1 MRVRCVDVRARQ
13 ELMAP
18 GEFMQQRRV
27 RLGDILDDYCPRER
41 RITNHAVVAMI
52 EDEVKQTRCTTC
64 DAEHEYKQAKVPAPR
79 KKKPG
84 TAALVAAPVA
94 ETADA
99 ASFAP
104 ASFAPP
110 QPVTL
115 DEVFDAPPS
124 AEPFAGTPDSVA
136 VAAAAADD
144 PPVSE
149 TDPPAAE
156 DEWPVHR
163 PLIRATLPRP
173 EGQTPERKEPE
184 FTIRQNGRFDRNG
197 NRHRAKGHG
206 RGGQGGSGHARFNQ
220 HSGSGQSRS
229 GSGHGHG
236 AGQHSGQGSRHGNRP
251 HAGQR
256 GGRHGGQGRGPNSGQ
271 GRGRRGR

>member
-1 MRVRCVDVRARQ
+1 
-13 ELMAP
+13 
-18 GEFMQQRRV
+18 MQQRRV

-79 KKKPG
+79 KKKP
-84 TAALVAAPVA
+84 TPALVAAPVTEA
-94 ETADA
+94 ADTASLA
-99 ASFAP
+99 HASFDPPEP
-104 ASFAPP
+104 A
-110 QPVTL
+110 TL
-115 DEVFDAPPS
+115 DDVFDAPPP
-124 AEPFAGTPDSVA
+124 ADPFIGATDAV
-136 VAAAAADD
+136 VAAAADE
-144 PPVSE
+144 PPVSDTE
-149 TDPPAAE
+149 PAAAD

-206 RGGQGGSGHARFNQ
+206 RGQGGSGQARFNQ
-220 HSGSGQSRS
+220 HSGSGHARS

-236 AGQHSGQGSRHGNRP
+236 AGQGQGQGQGQGSRHGSRP
-251 HAGQR
+251 HSGQR

>member
-1 MRVRCVDVRARQ
+1 
-13 ELMAP
+13 
-18 GEFMQQRRV
+18 MQQRRV

-64 DAEHEYKQAKVPAPR
+64 DADHEYKQAKVPAPR
-79 KKKPG
+79 KKKPAA
-84 TAALVAAPVA
+84 AALVAAPVA
-94 ETADA
+94 QAADTASIA
-99 ASFAP
+99 N

-110 QPVTL
+110 EPVTL
-115 DEVFDAPPS
+115 DEVFDAPPA
-124 AEPFAGTPDSVA
+124 AEPFAAAPDSVP
-136 VAAAAADD
+136 VAAAAADE

-149 TDPPAAE
+149 TEPAAAE

-173 EGQTPERKEPE
+173 EGQTPERKEPD

-197 NRHRAKGHG
+197 NRHRAKGH
-206 RGGQGGSGHARFNQ
+206 GGSGHARFNQ

-236 AGQHSGQGSRHGNRP
+236 AGQHSGQGSRQGNRP
-251 HAGQR
+251 PHSGQR